1 MAALFSLACLMVGA
15 ALAANAERYPEWTAR
30 IETAGGLALVAGL
43 ATIGAGLK
51 VSV

>member
-1 MAALFSLACLMVGA
+1 MVALFSLVCLVGGA
-15 ALAANAERYPEWTAR
+15 ALAATAERYPEWTAR
-30 IETAGGLALVAGL
+30 IETAGGLALVTGL